1 MDWEEV
7 IQDYDG
13 CEFCETTYYEYD
25 TGYSEVGCSLIG
37 DPHKINCDPDC
48 CPLSFKYKNIT

>member
-7 IQDYDG
+7 IQDYDD

-37 DPHKINCDPDC
+37 DPYKTNCYPDC
-48 CPLSFKYKNIT
+48 CPLSFKYKEI